1 MNAFIPGYDGISRLC
16 IVSRT
21 QKTTEDLL
29 NRNASVLFVQDDS
42 IVFLPDSVRLPLETV
57 SQSRLSLLREFDIVE
72 IGPQGV
78 LYRSFANEEP
88 DATLFMGGG
97 CNSNCIMCP
106 ASDTERK
113 KAFAYQRET
122 LLKYIDFLPDD
133 LEYLVIT
140 GGEPTLN
147 PALFLEALECVQH
160 KFPYTNVLLLT
171 NGRSFSN
178 RSFFD
183 ETYQRLPNRFR
194 VAIPIHGANAAEHD
208 AITQAE
214 HSFEQTM
221 QGIQRFLRASV
232 PVEIRVVVTKANA
245 GSLLSIADLI
255 SRHFPQCLCVNFIGL
270 EPRGNC
276 AKNFDQVFIT
286 YSDSFRASRPA
297 IDYLIACGI
306 NVGLYNYPLCHI
318 DKNYWSL
325 ACQSIS
331 SYKNVFLEACD
342 VCAVKDICT
351 GFFTAA
357 KHIAHPTAFPVRLD
371 GDSRV

>member
-1 MNAFIPGYDGISRLC
+1 MNAFIPGYDGINRLC
-16 IVSRT
+16 VVSRT
-21 QKTTEDLL
+21 QRTNEDLL

-42 IVFLPDSVRLPLETV
+42 IIFLPESVRLSLDAV
-57 SQSRLSLLREFDIVE
+57 SQSRISLLREFDIIEV
-72 IGPQGV
+72 GSHGV
-78 LYRSFANEEP
+78 LYRAFANEEP

-106 ASDTERK
+106 ASDMERK
-113 KAFAYQRET
+113 KAFAYPRET
-122 LLKYIDFLPDD
+122 LLKYIDYLPND

-147 PALFLEALECVQH
+147 PSLFLEAMECVRK

-178 RSFFD
+178 RSFF
-183 ETYQRLPNRFR
+183 EQTYQRLPNQFR
-194 VAIPIHGANAAEHD
+194 VAIPIHGANAADHD

-232 PVEIRVVVTKANA
+232 PVEIRIVVTKANA
-245 GSLLSIADLI
+245 GSLLAIAELI
-255 SRHFPQCLCVNFIGL
+255 SRQFPQCLCVNFIGL

-276 AKNFDQVFIT
+276 AKNFDQVFIP
-286 YSDSFRASRPA
+286 YADSFQASRPA
-297 IDYLIACGI
+297 IDHLLACGI

-318 DKNYWSL
+318 DKSYWSL

-331 SYKNVFLEACD
+331 GYKNVFLEACD
-342 VCAVKDICT
+342 ACAVKNICA
-351 GFFTAA
+351 GFFAAA
-357 KHIAHPTAFPVRLD
+357 KRIAHPVAVPVGLD
-371 GDSRV
+371 GDYLV

>member
-1 MNAFIPGYDGISRLC
+1 MNAFIPEYDGVSRLC

-21 QKTTEDLL
+21 QTTTEDLL

-42 IVFLPDSVRLPLETV
+42 IVFYPESIRLPLDAV
-57 SQSRLSLLREFDIVE
+57 SQSRFFLLKEFDIVE
-72 IGPQGV
+72 IGPRGV
-78 LYRSFANEEP
+78 LYRTFANEEA

-113 KAFAYQRET
+113 KAFAYPRET
-122 LLKYIDFLPDD
+122 LLKYIDYLPDD

-147 PALFLEALECVQH
+147 PALFLEAMECVQQ
-160 KFPYTNVLLLT
+160 KFPFTNILLLT

-178 RSFFD
+178 RSFFE

-194 VAIPIHGANAAEHD
+194 VAIPIHGANAIEHD
-208 AITQAE
+208 AITQAK
-214 HSFEQTM
+214 HSFEQTI
-221 QGIQRFLRASV
+221 QGIYRFLHAAV
-232 PVEIRVVVTKANA
+232 PVEIRIVVTKANA
-245 GSLLSIADLI
+245 GTLVDIAELI
-255 SRHFPQCLCVNFIGL
+255 ARQFPQCLCVNFIGL

-276 AKNFDQVFIT
+276 AKNFDQVFIS
-286 YSDSFRASRPA
+286 YADSFRASRPA
-297 IDYLIACGI
+297 IDLLISCGI

-318 DKNYWSL
+318 DKSYWSL

-342 VCAVKDICT
+342 TCAVKNICA
-351 GFFTAA
+351 GFFAAA
-357 KHIAHPTAFPVRLD
+357 KRFAHPEAFPVGLD
-371 GDSRV
+371 GDYLV